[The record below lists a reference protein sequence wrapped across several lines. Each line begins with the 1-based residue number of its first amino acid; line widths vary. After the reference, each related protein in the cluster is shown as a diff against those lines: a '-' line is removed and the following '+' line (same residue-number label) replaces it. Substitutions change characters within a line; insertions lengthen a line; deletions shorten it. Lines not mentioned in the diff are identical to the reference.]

1 MKKPKIGLLNLS
13 DPLSR
18 PLTALVEQLER
29 QNVEVVLSPLLHDR
43 QATSEQKAKQFN
55 TWMKEDT
62 FDIVFDVSGGDLA
75 NTTIPSLDLE
85 AYAQSHTVFA
95 GYSDLTPVLNVL
107 APIRKTLLYQIRNNG
122 RFDELI
128 DFLFKRN
135 EDLVLYDSVCGGNI
149 RCFLKLAGTPYFP
162 DLRGRVLFLESYS
175 GNERRIESFFAQ
187 LAQMGVFDRIDHL
200 VLGNFSELF
209 SHPEGRAA
217 LRRIAETYCKKEII
231 FDERIGHQHDS
242 LAVWIS

>member
-29 QNVEVVLSPLLHDR
+29 QDVEVVLSPLLHDR
-43 QATSEQKAKQFN
+43 QAPPEQKAKQFN
-55 TWMKEDT
+55 SWMKEDT

-135 EDLVLYDSVCGGNI
+135 EDL
-149 RCFLKLAGTPYFP
+149 
-162 DLRGRVLFLESYS
+162 
-175 GNERRIESFFAQ
+175 
-187 LAQMGVFDRIDHL
+187 
-200 VLGNFSELF
+200 
-209 SHPEGRAA
+209 
-217 LRRIAETYCKKEII
+217 
-231 FDERIGHQHDS
+231 
-242 LAVWIS
+242 